1 MYRSGSSGL
10 AMLLTIVSLLVFAF
24 FAFMGLEYLLGGDHV
39 ISLLI
44 TLSGMAL
51 VGYCLKLACW
61 GKETRMKNKG
71 RVIEVLSLLAIAV
84 LLFFARTPF
93 SQFVY
98 VVNHEQEI
106 DSLVMEARDA
116 ACRIDTAYV
125 EYAEKRLSNYER
137 YLKKTKRLSTS
148 QTKQSVASLKRRLL
162 PDSVATVREERKQW
176 LDGVQRVNVWN
187 IATAKNLHYI
197 ITASEDWVKQYAAL
211 SRVIYEGEK
220 NCEPFTMEV
229 SDIRGRYAALS
240 TAQKPFLWSDIA
252 MAVCCLL
259 IFTYY
264 IQSLRARSRYQGFR
278 H

>member
-1 MYRSGSSGL
+1 MYGSGSSGL
-10 AMLLTIVSLLVFAF
+10 ALLLTIVSLLVFAF

-39 ISLLI
+39 AALLI
-44 TLSGMAL
+44 CLSGMVL
-51 VGYCLKLACW
+51 VGFCLRLACW
-61 GKETRMKNKG
+61 GKETRMKHKG
-71 RVIEVLSLLAIAV
+71 RVIEVVALLAIAV
-84 LLFFARTPF
+84 LLFFARIPF

-106 DSLVMEARDA
+106 ESLVIDARDMA
-116 ACRIDTAYV
+116 SRIDTAYV
-125 EYAEKRLSNYER
+125 EYAEKRLTGYEN
-137 YLKKTKRLSTS
+137 YLKRNTKTGRAQRDRCVS
-148 QTKQSVASLKRRLL
+148 SLKRRLL
-162 PDSVATVREERKQW
+162 PDSVSTVREERKQW
-176 LDGVQRVNVWN
+176 LDGLQRVNVWN

-211 SRVIYEGEK
+211 SRVAYKGEK
-220 NCEPFTMEV
+220 ECEPFAMEV
-229 SDIRGRYAALS
+229 TDIKGRYETLS
-240 TAQKPFLWSDIA
+240 KAQKPFLWSDIA

>member
-1 MYRSGSSGL
+1 
-10 AMLLTIVSLLVFAF
+10 
-24 FAFMGLEYLLGGDHV
+24 
-39 ISLLI
+39 
-44 TLSGMAL
+44 
-51 VGYCLKLACW
+51 
-61 GKETRMKNKG
+61 MKNKG

-125 EYAEKRLSNYER
+125 EYAE
-137 YLKKTKRLSTS
+137 KRLSTS

-220 NCEPFTMEV
+220 DCEPFTMEV
-229 SDIRGRYAALS
+229 SDIKGRYAALS